1 MYQLREATKGKRP
14 RCLKCIPYNE
24 GTLTQPGGTEE
35 EDKKNSQRRRSS
47 PSPANM
53 LGMVTKAIGVYLLLV
68 EYVSSS
74 IFVFFVF
81 FFIFVYI
88 ETFCEILCFWVNSHL
103 FGLFQWF
110 GLC

>member
-24 GTLTQPGGTEE
+24 GTITQPGGTEE

-74 IFVFFVF
+74 IFYFLFF
-81 FFIFVYI
+81 Y
-88 ETFCEILCFWVNSHL
+88 FCVCIHRNFL
-103 FGLFQWF
+103 
-110 GLC
+110 